1 MSLDVTLI
9 DSHLDTIQCIYIFIF
24 YTLKNLYFIS
34 TFIDKHLQA
43 FYKSIKTQFILI
55 FILHLY

>member
-9 DSHLDTIQCIYIFIF
+9 DSHLDLIQCIYIFIF

-34 TFIDKHLQA
+34 TFIDQHLQTL
-43 FYKSIKTQFILI
+43 YKSIKTQLILI
-55 FILHLY
+55 FLLHLY